1 MIILFILDILLY
13 STISINIPLILI
25 LFPFEKNILN
35 ISIISILLL
44 LIDLHYWVFILILF
58 IIFFINQLIKS
69 KLRFNLYTYLIIL
82 TMDFIF
88 YYLFVGVINA

>member
-88 YYLFVGVINA
+88 YYLFVGVISA

>member
-82 TMDFIF
+82 TIDFIF
-88 YYLFVGVINA
+88 YYLFVGVISA